1 MQAPTRT
8 LRRLSV
14 SQSGGMQPGSAVP
27 LSVQSRTS
35 KATGLSRM
43 STKSQA
49 VVPLLYIASVSDAIM
64 ESISI
69 SILILIYNRYIVS
82 ILKSIYAI
90 IINNI

>member
-1 MQAPTRT
+1 
-8 LRRLSV
+8 
-14 SQSGGMQPGSAVP
+14 MQPGSAVP

-49 VVPLLYIASVSDAIM
+49 AVPLLYIASVSDAIM
-64 ESISI
+64 ESI

-90 IINNI
+90 IIINNI